1 MGSTSVEADSTVCEG
16 NAFSFVGGAFSSN
29 ISNVGMLVTL
39 LMTVFGNALTVGL
52 LLVSAE
58 AFSHFAIYQ
67 EKVN

>member
-1 MGSTSVEADSTVCEG
+1 M
-16 NAFSFVGGAFSSN
+16 FSF
-29 ISNVGMLVTL
+29 
-39 LMTVFGNALTVGL
+39 ALTVGL

>member
-1 MGSTSVEADSTVCEG
+1 MW
-16 NAFSFVGGAFSSN
+16 
-29 ISNVGMLVTL
+29 GMLVTL

-67 EKVN
+67 KVN

>member
-1 MGSTSVEADSTVCEG
+1 VKEKPFLLLVMPSRATYQMW
-16 NAFSFVGGAFSSN
+16 
-29 ISNVGMLVTL
+29 GMLVTL